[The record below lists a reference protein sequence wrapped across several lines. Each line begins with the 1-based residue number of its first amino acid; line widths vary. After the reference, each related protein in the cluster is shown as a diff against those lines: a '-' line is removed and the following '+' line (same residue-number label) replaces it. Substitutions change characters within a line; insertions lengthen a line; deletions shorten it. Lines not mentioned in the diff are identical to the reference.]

1 MNSWSG
7 RRLREGAVTFAAL
20 ALVFIVIAVV
30 IETALGRSDSRI
42 ATEFMLIA
50 SMVVAIQA
58 YVGNSGLIS
67 FGHVAFY
74 AIAAYVAGLAAM
86 SPSDKER
93 ITPDL
98 PAWLMQLEAGLPAAV
113 GLALLAVLIFAV
125 FTGVPF
131 SRMNASV
138 VSAATLALLVLVH
151 SVINLWNGVT
161 HGPLGLVGVPDL
173 VNTWVVLGT
182 SLIVVAGALIYRA
195 SPWGLKLQAVRENEV
210 AAAALGI
217 PVAKMRFV
225 GWVVSALLMALA
237 GSVWALNSLAFAP
250 SMFYFTDTFA
260 MLAMLVVGGLGSVSG
275 AVVGAAIITVLSE
288 LLRGLEG
295 GLDVGGVSVPELPG
309 IVQLATAGL
318 ILIVLIARPRGLFGN
333 QEIGGL
339 RPRHFALGRGRS

>member
-1 MNSWSG
+1 MNSWSI
-7 RRLREGAVTFAAL
+7 RRLREGARTFVAL
-20 ALVFIVIAVV
+20 AVVFTVVAIV
-30 IETALGRSDSRI
+30 IETALGRSDGRI

-86 SPSDKER
+86 SPDDKQR
-93 ITPDL
+93 LTPDL
-98 PAWLMQLEAGLPAAV
+98 PDWLIQIEAGLPLAV
-113 GLALLAVLIFAV
+113 GLGVVAVLVFAV

-151 SVINLWNGVT
+151 SVVNLWTGVT
-161 HGPLGLVGVPDL
+161 RGPLGLVDVPDL
-173 VNTWVVLGT
+173 VDTWTVLAT
-182 SLIVVAGALIYRA
+182 SLVVVAGALLYRA

-217 PVAKMRFV
+217 PVALMRFF

-260 MLAMLVVGGLGSVSG
+260 MLAMLVIGGLGSVTG
-275 AVVGAAIITVLSE
+275 AVVGAAIVTVLSE
-288 LLRGLEG
+288 VLREIEG
-295 GLDVGGVSVPELPG
+295 GFELGGLTVPELPG
-309 IVQLATAGL
+309 IVQLATAVL
-318 ILIVLIARPRGLFGN
+318 ILLVLIARPRGIFGN
-333 QEIGGL
+333 TEIGGMT
-339 RPRHFALGRGRS
+339 PRGLFSGRGRG